1 MSSTSKSIYSRARR
15 DEKHQRLDI
24 TIQEEGPGS
33 LRMKVDAEMNEVGIL
48 FRLCAV
54 LYSYQWNIQSARIYT
69 PGPDAIS
76 DEFHIVT
83 GQDPAAPTTMNETS
97 MRGLIDD
104 LEKLLFAG
112 VSVLEYLTEHHARV
126 PGKQVE
132 RDNPGESCDVVL
144 LNEGKQSV
152 IEVTASDRPGLLLSL
167 SQAFYLMDINIFEGE
182 ITTGPGGS
190 VWNRFV
196 VDPGDKRFQS
206 KEFRRRLREE
216 LKVLF

>member
-1 MSSTSKSIYSRARR
+1 MSSTSKSIYSRARG

-24 TIQEEGPGS
+24 TIQEAGPGG

-54 LYSYQWNIQSARIYT
+54 LYSYHWNIQGARIYT
-69 PGPDAIS
+69 PGPNAIS

-83 GQDPAAPTTMNETS
+83 GEDPTAMNEDS

-104 LEKLLFAG
+104 LERLLFGG

-126 PGKQVE
+126 PAKE
-132 RDNPGESCDVVL
+132 RESSEGGGDVVL
-144 LNEGKQSV
+144 LKQGQQSV
-152 IEVTASDRPGLLLSL
+152 IEVTAVDRPGLLLSL
-167 SQAFYLMDINIFEGE
+167 SQAFYLMDINISEGE
-182 ITTGPGGS
+182 ITTQPDGA
-190 VWNRFV
+190 VWNRFA
-196 VDPGDKRFQS
+196 VDPADKRFQS
-206 KEFRRRLREE
+206 PEFQRRLREE

>member
-1 MSSTSKSIYSRARR
+1 MSSSTTKSIYSRARS

-33 LRMKVDAEMNEVGIL
+33 LRMRVDAEMNEVGIL

-54 LYSYQWNIQSARIYT
+54 LYSYQWNIRSARIYT
-69 PGPDAIS
+69 PGPNSIS
-76 DEFHIVT
+76 DEFHIVK
-83 GQDPAAPTTMNETS
+83 GLDPTAMNEKS

-104 LEKLLFAG
+104 LETLLFGG

-126 PGKQVE
+126 PRSE
-132 RDNPGESCDVVL
+132 RETSNADTGDVVL
-144 LNEGKQSV
+144 LRQDRQSV
-152 IEVTASDRPGLLLSL
+152 IEVTAVDRPGLLLAL

-182 ITTGPGGS
+182 ITTDKDGG

-196 VDPGDKRFQS
+196 VDPADARFRS
-206 KEFRRRLREE
+206 KEFLRRLREE
-216 LKVLF
+216 LKVLL

>member
-1 MSSTSKSIYSRARR
+1 MSSTSKSIYSRARG

-24 TIQEEGPGS
+24 TIQEEGSAG

-54 LYSYQWNIQSARIYT
+54 LYSYHWNIQGARIYT
-69 PGPDAIS
+69 PGPNAIS

-83 GQDPAAPTTMNETS
+83 AGDQPTAMNEVS

-104 LEKLLFAG
+104 LERLLFGG
-112 VSVLEYLTEHHARV
+112 VSVLEYLTEREARV
-126 PGKQVE
+126 PA
-132 RDNPGESCDVVL
+132 RDHNPGTGGDVQL
-144 LNEGKQSV
+144 LNQDNQSV

-182 ITTGPGGS
+182 ITTQADGA

-206 KEFRRRLREE
+206 PEFRRRLREE